1 MSRSLF
7 FFPFDLKKV
16 VIIDALLLTIRKLN
30 ALPDCFVDVCTVHE
44 AAPQRPQQGQGQGA
58 QESGRLPLFLYFFLL
73 LFIFLLLLIALFG
86 SLLNTIVYN
95 VIHLCLC
102 AKVKFVFYSYKLLI
116 HMYSKCIDQVSKS
129 VYILVLCNRN

>member
-1 MSRSLF
+1 M
-7 FFPFDLKKV
+7 

-73 LFIFLLLLIALFG
+73 LFIFLLLLIALCG
-86 SLLNTIVYN
+86 SLIN
-95 VIHLCLC
+95 
-102 AKVKFVFYSYKLLI
+102 
-116 HMYSKCIDQVSKS
+116 CI
-129 VYILVLCNRN
+129 